1 VILIFNKEKK
11 MFFKRMLP
19 LISIVTLL
27 LPISV
32 FTQTKMVLTL
42 ESSIDYALGQN
53 PQYQI
58 AQKQLAKAKA
68 SVTESYA
75 SILPQLDASANF
87 QHNWKIQENTIPNF
101 LKAMLKPQPG
111 TLPPDLEA
119 IFSAYSNAMP
129 DFVKLSFG
137 LENTLTYSAMVTQP
151 LFLGGAGIAGI
162 QTARAIERASEQNLE
177 AQKQNLIYQSANAF
191 YSCLVT
197 KEVIAVQEEALAQ
210 AQENLNVVSKK
221 YDVGM
226 ASGFDKMRAQ
236 VDVANLQPSV
246 ITAKNNYQY
255 ALTYLRTILGL
266 DRDTEIEVSG
276 EFVYTEDDLHGYTL
290 PELQEMALKSRPEML
305 GLREQKTISQ
315 KGIVIA
321 RSQFLPKLYFSTDY
335 SFLAMRNDLKFS
347 QDDFSEG
354 FTSGLSLQIPLFH
367 GFRSAKQ
374 YQKAKLDY
382 KITLDAEKQTSDLI
396 TGEVEVTYNKFNES
410 REKYLSAKESVQ
422 LAEEALRLANL
433 MYDEG
438 TNTQLDVLSSQLALN
453 QARMNYV
460 NSLYEYQVSRYQ
472 LRKSVGKL
480 SGVL

>member
-1 VILIFNKEKK
+1 MRTVNSRLIKEKK

-19 LISIVTLL
+19 LAGIIMLI
-27 LPISV
+27 LPISI
-32 FTQTKMVLTL
+32 FGQTKIELTL
-42 ESSIDYALGQN
+42 ESSVDYALEKN

-58 AQKQLAKAKA
+58 AQKELAKARA
-68 SVTESYA
+68 GVTESYSA
-75 SILPQLDASANF
+75 ILPQLDASANF
-87 QHNWKIQENTIPNF
+87 QHSWKIQENTIPNF
-101 LKAMLKPQPG
+101 IKFMLGPG
-111 TLPPDLEA
+111 FPGVEE
-119 IFSAYSNAMP
+119 MP
-129 DFVKLSFG
+129 DFVKISFG
-137 LENTLTYSAMVTQP
+137 LENTLTYGAMVSQP

-162 QTARAIERASEQNLE
+162 QTARAAARASEQNLE
-177 AQKQNLIYQSANAF
+177 AQKQNLIYQAVNAF

-197 KEVIAVQEEALAQ
+197 KEVVDVQEEALSQ
-210 AQENLNVVSKK
+210 AQENLNVVTKK

-236 VDVANLQPSV
+236 VEVANLQPSV

-266 DRDTEIEVSG
+266 SNETEIEVSG
-276 EFVYTEDDLHGYTL
+276 ELVYNEDDLHGYTL
-290 PELQEMALKSRPEML
+290 LELQEMALNNRPEIL
-305 GLREQKTISQ
+305 GLQEQKTISR

-382 KITLDAEKQTSDLI
+382 KITLDVEKKTSDI
-396 TGEVEVTYNKFNES
+396 IIGEVEVTYNKFNES
-410 REKYLSAKESVQ
+410 REKYLSATESVQ

-472 LRKSVGKL
+472 LRKSIGKL
-480 SGVL
+480 DGVL

>member
-1 VILIFNKEKK
+1 

-19 LISIVTLL
+19 LISIVTLFM
-27 LPISV
+27 PISV

-42 ESSIDYALGQN
+42 ENSIDYALEQN

-75 SILPQLDASANF
+75 NILPQLDASANF

-101 LKAMLKPQPG
+101 IKFMLGPG
-111 TLPPDLEA
+111 FPGVEE
-119 IFSAYSNAMP
+119 MP
-129 DFVKLSFG
+129 DYVKISFG
-137 LENTLTYSAMVTQP
+137 LENTLTYGAMVTQP

-162 QTARAIERASEQNLE
+162 QTARAAARASEQNLE

-210 AQENLNVVSKK
+210 AQENLKVVSKK

-246 ITAKNNYQY
+246 ITSKNNYQY

-266 DRDTEIEVSG
+266 PKETDIEVSG
-276 EFVYTEDDLHGYTL
+276 ELVYTEDDLHGYTL
-290 PELQEMALKSRPEML
+290 PELQEMALKNRPEML
-305 GLREQKTISQ
+305 GLEEQKTISR

-321 RSQFLPKLYFSTDY
+321 RSQFLPKLFFSTDY

-396 TGEVEVTYNKFNES
+396 IGEVEVTYNKFNES

-433 MYDEG
+433 MYEEG
-438 TNTQLDVLSSQLALN
+438 TNTQLDVISSQLALN
-453 QARMNYV
+453 QSRMNYV
-460 NSLYEYQVSRYQ
+460 NSLFEYQVSRYQ

-480 SGVL
+480 DGVL

>member
-1 VILIFNKEKK
+1 

-19 LISIVTLL
+19 LISIVTLFM
-27 LPISV
+27 PISV

-42 ESSIDYALGQN
+42 ESSIDYALEQN

-75 SILPQLDASANF
+75 NILPQLDASANF

-101 LKAMLKPQPG
+101 IKFMLGPG
-111 TLPPDLEA
+111 FPGVEE
-119 IFSAYSNAMP
+119 MP
-129 DFVKLSFG
+129 DYVKISFG
-137 LENTLTYSAMVTQP
+137 LENTLTYGAMVTQP

-162 QTARAIERASEQNLE
+162 QTARAAARASEQNLE

-210 AQENLNVVSKK
+210 AQENLKVVSKK

-246 ITAKNNYQY
+246 ITSKNNYQY

-266 DRDTEIEVSG
+266 PKETDIEVSG
-276 EFVYTEDDLHGYTL
+276 ELVYTEDDLHGYTL
-290 PELQEMALKSRPEML
+290 PELQEMALKNRPEML
-305 GLREQKTISQ
+305 GLEEQKTISR

-321 RSQFLPKLYFSTDY
+321 RSQFLPKLFFSTDY

-396 TGEVEVTYNKFNES
+396 IGEVEVTYNKFNES

-433 MYDEG
+433 MYEEG
-438 TNTQLDVLSSQLALN
+438 TNTQLDVISSQLALN
-453 QARMNYV
+453 QSRMNYV
-460 NSLYEYQVSRYQ
+460 NSLFEYQVSRYQ

-480 SGVL
+480 DGVL

>member
-1 VILIFNKEKK
+1 

-19 LISIVTLL
+19 LISIVTLFM
-27 LPISV
+27 PISV

-42 ESSIDYALGQN
+42 ESSIDYALEQN

-68 SVTESYA
+68 SITESYA
-75 SILPQLDASANF
+75 NILPQLDASANF

-101 LKAMLKPQPG
+101 IKFMLGPG
-111 TLPPDLEA
+111 FPGVEE
-119 IFSAYSNAMP
+119 MP
-129 DFVKLSFG
+129 DYVKISFG
-137 LENTLTYSAMVTQP
+137 LENTLTYGAMVTQP

-162 QTARAIERASEQNLE
+162 QTARAAARASEQNLE

-210 AQENLNVVSKK
+210 AQENLKVVSKK

-246 ITAKNNYQY
+246 ITSKNNYQY

-266 DRDTEIEVSG
+266 PKETDIEVSG
-276 EFVYTEDDLHGYTL
+276 ELVYTEDDLHGYTL
-290 PELQEMALKSRPEML
+290 PELQEMALKNRPEML
-305 GLREQKTISQ
+305 GLEEQKTISR

-321 RSQFLPKLYFSTDY
+321 RSQFLPKLFFSTDY

-396 TGEVEVTYNKFNES
+396 IGEVEVTYNKFNES

-433 MYDEG
+433 MYEEG
-438 TNTQLDVLSSQLALN
+438 TNTQLDVISSQLALN
-453 QARMNYV
+453 QSRMNYV
-460 NSLYEYQVSRYQ
+460 NSLFEYQVSRYQ

-480 SGVL
+480 DGVL

>member
-1 VILIFNKEKK
+1 

-19 LISIVTLL
+19 LISIVTLFM
-27 LPISV
+27 PISV
-32 FTQTKMVLTL
+32 FTQTKIVLTL
-42 ESSIDYALGQN
+42 ESSIDYALEQN

-68 SVTESYA
+68 SITESYA
-75 SILPQLDASANF
+75 NILPQLDASANF

-101 LKAMLKPQPG
+101 IKFMLGPG
-111 TLPPDLEA
+111 FPGVEE
-119 IFSAYSNAMP
+119 MP
-129 DFVKLSFG
+129 DYVKISFG
-137 LENTLTYSAMVTQP
+137 LENTLTYGAMVTQP

-162 QTARAIERASEQNLE
+162 QTARAAARASEQNLE

-210 AQENLNVVSKK
+210 AQENLKVVSKK

-246 ITAKNNYQY
+246 ITSKNNYQY

-266 DRDTEIEVSG
+266 PKETDIEVSG
-276 EFVYTEDDLHGYTL
+276 ELVYTEDDLHGYTL
-290 PELQEMALKSRPEML
+290 PELQEMALKNRPEML
-305 GLREQKTISQ
+305 GLEEQKTISR

-321 RSQFLPKLYFSTDY
+321 RSQFLPKLFFSTDY

-396 TGEVEVTYNKFNES
+396 IGEVEVTYNKFNES

-433 MYDEG
+433 MYEEG
-438 TNTQLDVLSSQLALN
+438 TNTQLDVISSQLALN
-453 QARMNYV
+453 QSRMNYV
-460 NSLYEYQVSRYQ
+460 NSLFEYQVSRYQ

-480 SGVL
+480 DGVL